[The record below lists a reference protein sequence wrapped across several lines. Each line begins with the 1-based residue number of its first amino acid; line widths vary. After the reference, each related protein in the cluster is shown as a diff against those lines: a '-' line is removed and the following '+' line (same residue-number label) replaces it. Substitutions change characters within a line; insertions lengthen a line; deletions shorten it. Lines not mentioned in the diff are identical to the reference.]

1 MAAVEARR
9 GEGELT
15 VERSGRGGRG
25 WKRGEGGGRWE
36 VGEEWGKR
44 KLMGSESSE
53 RKAMDVTRRGEEV
66 GRWWD
71 RFFAHLVTIPPTSFA
86 GFTLD

>member
-1 MAAVEARR
+1 MDV
-9 GEGELT
+9 
-15 VERSGRGGRG
+15 VVQSF
-25 WKRGEGGGRWE
+25 
-36 VGEEWGKR
+36 GKTHQNIVVKNR
-44 KLMGSESSE
+44 EKTENESE

-71 RFFAHLVTIPPTSFA
+71 RLFAHLATIPPTRFA